1 MPKMMQR
8 FAVRMAVALTTSLAA
23 VVAGL
28 VAASPAKA
36 DTWLRFVNER
46 SGLCM
51 GVSGG
56 IMTPGRPIIQWP
68 CNGNNDQYWGPYSS
82 QTYTYLPLQ
91 DYQDPSYCLTASST
105 YGAQLVIQKCNG
117 SISQQ
122 FEYIPQ
128 GLDGLQRPQ
137 YQYVSELTGT
147 SLSVANQSTSNGAP
161 IILTGWLGTDH
172 RYQLWTD

>member
-1 MPKMMQR
+1 MAFNGAGPLRIARSRPSWTPRAIALSQIPKKGRATRRGGLQESYVIRQLSDWKRMPKMMQR

-56 IMTPGRPIIQWP
+56 IMTPGRPIIQWS

-91 DYQDPSYCLTASST
+91 
-105 YGAQLVIQKCNG
+105 
-117 SISQQ
+117 
-122 FEYIPQ
+122 
-128 GLDGLQRPQ
+128 
-137 YQYVSELTGT
+137 
-147 SLSVANQSTSNGAP
+147 
-161 IILTGWLGTDH
+161 
-172 RYQLWTD
+172 